1 MKITPDTAATIIVSL
16 ASATLAG
23 AASLVWWV
31 AGLQNRVKN
40 TEKDVAALDKRVDRT
55 AEIQEIERD
64 KLIKLD
70 KLILVF
76 STKLDMILEKLNKI
90 NEK

>member
-23 AASLVWWV
+23 AGSLVWWV
-31 AGLQNRVKN
+31 AGLQNKIGN
-40 TEKDVAALDKRVDRT
+40 TEKELKEVDKKFQKF
-55 AEIQEIERD
+55 EIIQDIE
-64 KLIKLD
+64 KEKVIKLD
-70 KLILVF
+70 KTLSIF
-76 STKLDMILEKLNKI
+76 EAKLDIILEKLNKL